1 MVCSVKTNRKKLYK
15 NYFQVYFICIIF
27 SSYFNLVLC
36 LPWNRSYT
44 WPEDDLNF
52 IFTLWDE
59 SGCWVLWFGF
69 ICMYKCFCSVA
80 KLCPTLCGLMDCC
93 TPGFSVLHYLPEF
106 AQTRV
111 HWVSDAFQPSH
122 ALMPPSPPAV
132 HLSQIRVFS
141 NVLALQI
148 RWLKNW
154 SFSISPSNEYS
165 GLIFFRIDCF
175 DLLAL
180 QGILKGLFHHC
191 NLNTTVLWRSAF
203 LKVQLSY
210 PYMTTG
216 KVMSLLFNTLSRF
229 VITFLPR
236 SKTFNFVAIV
246 TILSD
251 FGTQENKIS
260 YYFHFFSIYLPWSD
274 VTRCHDLSFLNVEF

>member
-1 MVCSVKTNRKKLYK
+1 MEQIIYMTRRWFKF
-15 NYFQVYFICIIF
+15 YF
-27 SSYFNLVLC
+27 
-36 LPWNRSYT
+36 YT
-44 WPEDDLNF
+44 LRWIRMLSF
-52 IFTLWDE
+52 
-59 SGCWVLWFGF
+59 WFGF

-111 HWVSDAFQPSH
+111 HWVGDAFQPSH

-175 DLLAL
+175 DLLAVQGTLKNLL
-180 QGILKGLFHHC
+180 QHHSLKVSILRH
-191 NLNTTVLWRSAF
+191 SAF
-203 LKVQLSY
+203 FMVQLSH
-210 PYMTTG
+210 PYMTPG
-216 KVMSLLFNTLSRF
+216 KTNEQKIFCWSIVDLQCC
-229 VITFLPR
+229 V
-236 SKTFNFVAIV
+236 NFCCTAKLRV
-246 TILSD
+246 
-251 FGTQENKIS
+251 
-260 YYFHFFSIYLPWSD
+260 
-274 VTRCHDLSFLNVEF
+274 